1 MAQPD
6 IVIYSASWCPYCAR
20 ALALLKSKDVQ
31 VTVIDVDAQP
41 DKRAEMQS
49 RTGRRT
55 VPQIY
60 IGDRHIGGCDDLH
73 ELDRAGGRDP
83 LLRPGA

>member
-6 IVIYSASWCPYCAR
+6 IVMYSASWCPYCAR
-20 ALALLKSKDVQ
+20 ALALLQSKNVQ
-31 VTVIDVDAQP
+31 VAVLDVDAEPGRRQ
-41 DKRAEMQS
+41 EMQA

-60 IGDRHIGGCDDLH
+60 IGERHIGGCDDLH
-73 ELDRAGGRDP
+73 ELERTGGRDP
-83 LLRPGA
+83 LLRAGA

>member
-55 VPQIY
+55 VPSARRRIS
-60 IGDRHIGGCDDLH
+60 
-73 ELDRAGGRDP
+73 AGTSEADTTARRGNTGSSQRFT
-83 LLRPGA
+83 

>member
-55 VPQIY
+55 VPQIS
-60 IGDRHIGGCDDLH
+60 IGDRHIGGCADLH
-73 ELDRAGGRDP
+73 ELDRAGGLDP